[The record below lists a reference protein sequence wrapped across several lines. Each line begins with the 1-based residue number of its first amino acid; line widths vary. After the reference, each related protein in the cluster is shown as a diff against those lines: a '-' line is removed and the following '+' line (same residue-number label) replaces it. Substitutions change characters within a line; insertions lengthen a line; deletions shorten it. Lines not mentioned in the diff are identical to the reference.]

1 MLDVEDLLE
10 GVRACLDELEYEY
23 LGIGV
28 EHCRGFED
36 HSQLSAFLMLGI
48 RSVCLLRG
56 MMRLADPQFLDSYDS
71 VRRSF
76 IECWQLQFEFKLRDA
91 TAKAQKWLER
101 QPEWQADRKK
111 LETVIA
117 KLQGGEAGFTRE
129 WSGLSEMA
137 HPTFDATIN
146 SVFIASTIFKM
157 NPHPNRLD
165 EEFKKLAIDYIGM
178 VNRVI
183 WVTLHKCDDFI
194 ETPLREEQFPAC
206 LALHRKFLES
216 GGER

>member
-1 MLDVEDLLE
+1 MMFDVEDLLK
-10 GVRACLDELEYEY
+10 GVSPCLDELEYEY

-56 MMRLADPQFLDSYDS
+56 MIQLADPQFLDSYDS

-76 IECWQLQFEFKLRDA
+76 IESWQLQFEFKLREA

-117 KLQGGEAGFTRE
+117 KLQGREAGFTRE

-146 SVFIASTIFKM
+146 SVSIASTIFKM
-157 NPHPNRLD
+157 NPHSDRLD
-165 EEFKKLAIDYIGM
+165 KEFKKLAIDYIGM

-183 WVTLHKCDDFI
+183 WVTLHKFDDFLD
-194 ETPLREEQFPAC
+194 TPLR
-206 LALHRKFLES
+206 
-216 GGER
+216 